1 VSEFF
6 DQALFPVVLVA
17 YLSHEFP
24 ITHKE
29 AWMVKGAMIFIVALM
44 NIRGINMVFFV
55 SVVFT
60 FIITTPLWI
69 ELGFQVNKVDP
80 SIWLVIPPDVD
91 IGLFFSTIIWL
102 YGGWD
107 NLGTLA
113 GEVKDPQTT
122 YPKGILFALC
132 LNTLVYLVHV
142 ILVFI

>member
-1 VSEFF
+1 
-6 DQALFPVVLVA
+6 
-17 YLSHEFP
+17 
-24 ITHKE
+24 
-29 AWMVKGAMIFIVALM
+29 IVALM
-44 NIRGINMVFFV
+44 NIRGINMVFIV

-80 SIWLVIPPDVD
+80 SIWLVVPPDVD

-122 YPKGILFALC
+122 YPKGIIFALC
-132 LNTLVYLVHV
+132 LNTLVYLVQV
-142 ILVFI
+142 I